1 MRPIIITSIAIFAA
15 LTVSVAAKA
24 QTPEEQRKAEKEFY
38 ESIDREKERLT
49 DLLDLEDWQVFYVD
63 SILTHDY
70 KALEEE
76 LQDLRNKKVS
86 NADLYYE
93 VQDRFKDKIYYAYQK
108 IFDEKQWAKYLKSGA
123 GREKQAREKKQAKA
137 EAKK

>member
-1 MRPIIITSIAIFAA
+1 MRPIIITSLAIFAA